1 MSQDQILKIN
11 KRSFLIVLAVLFTT
25 MIGAYIL
32 TFVWG
37 NGYSFFKFI
46 ISPVLVLTSSDSV
59 SIIVIGLFILILGG
73 AFNIIDKTG
82 GIKAIISSI
91 VSRFKTRKM
100 MLMSIITL
108 FFMLFGALFGIFEE
122 SVTLLPMII
131 MLSLS
136 LGWDTYTGLGMCLLA
151 AGFGFSSALINPFS
165 IGLGSKVLGISMFS
179 GILFRIVVF
188 TIMYLFLITY
198 LRFHIKKIEKDATKS
213 PTYEID
219 LEKKR
224 HLNIHD
230 EEPVNKR
237 ALKTY
242 VIFFVVVL
250 LATILAT
257 AFMAEITIVVIAL
270 TFLLGS
276 IISGI
281 VLKYG
286 VKNTLNAF
294 LSGLIAMSPAII
306 MLLFAGAV
314 KFIIVDAQVMEVL
327 IDRITHVLSGSNG
340 FSAVILIY
348 VMILFIQFFIGSASA
363 KVILLMPIIK
373 AVIEN
378 LMLSKEIALLAF
390 VFGDGYTD
398 LIYPTNPVLL
408 IALGMSGMSYLKW
421 FKKTW
426 LLQIAILLLTFLFL
440 YIAYQ
445 IGY

>member
-1 MSQDQILKIN
+1 
-11 KRSFLIVLAVLFTT
+11 
-25 MIGAYIL
+25 
-32 TFVWG
+32 
-37 NGYSFFKFI
+37 
-46 ISPVLVLTSSDSV
+46 
-59 SIIVIGLFILILGG
+59 
-73 AFNIIDKTG
+73 
-82 GIKAIISSI
+82 
-91 VSRFKTRKM
+91 
-100 MLMSIITL
+100 
-108 FFMLFGALFGIFEE
+108 
-122 SVTLLPMII
+122 
-131 MLSLS
+131 
-136 LGWDTYTGLGMCLLA
+136 
-151 AGFGFSSALINPFS
+151 
-165 IGLGSKVLGISMFS
+165 
-179 GILFRIVVF
+179 
-188 TIMYLFLITY
+188 
-198 LRFHIKKIEKDATKS
+198 
-213 PTYEID
+213 
-219 LEKKR
+219 
-224 HLNIHD
+224 
-230 EEPVNKR
+230 
-237 ALKTY
+237 
-242 VIFFVVVL
+242 
-250 LATILAT
+250 
-257 AFMAEITIVVIAL
+257 MAEITIVVIAL